1 MPQFILSMLAVLRVF
16 FRSRSDTAL
25 EVLALRQ
32 QVAVLKRK
40 RPRPVLNSMDRLFWT
55 TLCRYWSRWKDV
67 LIIVMPDTVTGWHRA
82 GFRLYWR
89 WRSRPR
95 GGRPTI
101 TDEIRSLIQ
110 SLASENPDWGAPKI
124 HGELQKLGFV
134 VSERSVAR
142 YLARVGRRGD
152 PARKW
157 LAFLQNHR
165 EVIVAMDFFTVP
177 TVTFQL
183 LYCFFVI
190 AHGRRKV
197 LHCNVTRHPTA
208 EWVVQQLREA
218 FPEAGPYRYVILDR
232 DSKFDHEVITF
243 LKSTGLQPKRTSVR
257 APWQNGIAERWVGS
271 CRREILDHVIA
282 LNEQH
287 LRRLIRDYVKYH
299 HEDRTHDSLQKD
311 TPNKRPVVQRP
322 SASATVI
329 SMPRLGGLHHRYGWS
344 EAA

>member
-1 MPQFILSMLAVLRVF
+1 
-16 FRSRSDTAL
+16 
-25 EVLALRQ
+25 
-32 QVAVLKRK
+32 
-40 RPRPVLNSMDRLFWT
+40 MDRLFWT

-95 GGRPTI
+95 RPAKNHQRNPQSDSKPGGREP
-101 TDEIRSLIQ
+101 R
-110 SLASENPDWGAPKI
+110 
-124 HGELQKLGFV
+124 LG
-134 VSERSVAR
+134 SSQDPRRVAEAR
-142 YLARVGRRGD
+142 LRRVGTQCSPVSCAGWSAGGPCQKVACVPPEPPRSHRCHGLLHGADGD
-152 PARKW
+152 LPVALLLLRNRPRTPEGPS
-157 LAFLQNHR
+157 LQCDPPSDCG
-165 EVIVAMDFFTVP
+165 V
-177 TVTFQL
+177 
-183 LYCFFVI
+183 
-190 AHGRRKV
+190 GG
-197 LHCNVTRHPTA
+197 PTA
-208 EWVVQQLREA
+208 PRGLSRSG
-218 FPEAGPYRYVILDR
+218 GPYRYVILDR